1 MKIALILLALLLG
14 STEAAQASPN
24 PYDSPE
30 LQTCE
35 YMNFIVFRDFPEYE
49 QPEGLANEAILR
61 QTEDVFSRELE
72 LAGFHRVSDGE
83 TPWLFLRA
91 ILQSSSLRSNA
102 VSGIVEL
109 GPRSNLYRDLAMAP
123 GAGSKSANDIG
134 MIAVIEAN
142 TRSASATAKLQELAR
157 AKARWVRNRSYPALS
172 ALCKWR
178 TELVLDGLTPEDLR
192 EQLVEGMDRIRRV
205 NREGKQQKELKL
217 EVEP

>member
-1 MKIALILLALLLG
+1 MKFALTLLGLLLG
-14 STEAAQASPN
+14 SVEEARACPN
-24 PYDSPE
+24 PFDSPAA
-30 LQTCE
+30 QTCE
-35 YMNFIVFRDFPEYE
+35 YMNFVVFRDFPDYE
-49 QPEGLANEAILR
+49 LPEGLANEAILR
-61 QTEDVFSRELE
+61 ETEDVFSRELE

-123 GAGSKSANDIG
+123 GAGSKSASDIG

-142 TRSASATAKLQELAR
+142 ARSASATAKLQELAR
-157 AKARWVRNRSYPALS
+157 ANARWVRNKSYPVLS

-178 TELVLDGLTPEDLR
+178 TDLVLDGLTPEDLR

>member
-14 STEAAQASPN
+14 STEAAPARPN
-24 PYDSPE
+24 PHDSRE
-30 LQTCE
+30 SQTCE
-35 YMNFIVFRDFPEYE
+35 YMNFIVFRDFPDYE
-49 QPEGLANEAILR
+49 EPEGLANEAILR
-61 QTEDVFSRELE
+61 ETEDVFSRELE
-72 LAGFHRVSDGE
+72 FAGFHRVSDGE

-109 GPRSNLYRDLAMAP
+109 GPRSNLYRDLALAP
-123 GAGSKSANDIG
+123 GAGSKSASDIG

-142 TRSASATAKLQELAR
+142 TRSAGATAKLQESAR
-157 AKARWVRNRSYPALS
+157 ANARWVRDKSYPVLS

-192 EQLVEGMDRIRRV
+192 EQLVEGMNRIRRV
-205 NREGKQQKELKL
+205 NRAGKQQKELKL
-217 EVEP
+217 EVER